1 MRASAS
7 SQSWPT
13 RPLTMVIPYTVG
25 GPIDIIGRIL
35 APRLSELLG
44 HRVIV
49 ENIAGAGGMMG
60 ASHVANAT
68 PDRSLL
74 SQRWLP
80 DRS

>member
-1 MRASAS
+1 
-7 SQSWPT
+7 
-13 RPLTMVIPYTVG
+13 MVIPYTVG

-49 ENIAGAGGMMG
+49 ENIAGTGGMMG

-68 PDRSLL
+68 PDGYQFVLGNVGSHAAN
-74 SQRWLP
+74 
-80 DRS
+80 